1 MIAIMMPA
9 FTPCARDSQKLWF
22 LLRFSACM
30 FEDDVLIAA
39 CEVDEDVVEIY
50 SELKEVVEETEDE
63 VSYTALFSG
72 VGE

>member
-1 MIAIMMPA
+1 
-9 FTPCARDSQKLWF
+9 
-22 LLRFSACM
+22 M